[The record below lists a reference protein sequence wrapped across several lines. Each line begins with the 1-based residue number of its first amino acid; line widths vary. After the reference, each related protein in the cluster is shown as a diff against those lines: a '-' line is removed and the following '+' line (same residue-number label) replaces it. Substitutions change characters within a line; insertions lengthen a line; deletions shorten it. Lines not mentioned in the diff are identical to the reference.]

1 MKNVFTVL
9 LGMEKA
15 MGEGLNLFVIIGIL
29 GHLFGQIEA
38 WALLLVV
45 FTTIFFKILF
55 FIARKQNEKT
65 SVKEKCAYLTVS
77 NVKKQLEKLNQDA
90 EVIVYHDGIDYV
102 FKVNGICRDADS
114 KNKVM
119 IVCDG

>member
-1 MKNVFTVL
+1 MKNVFKVL
-9 LGMEKA
+9 SSMEKV

-29 GHLFGQIEA
+29 GHLFGQIET

-45 FTTIFFKILF
+45 FTTIFFKIMF
-55 FIARKQNEKT
+55 YIAKKELEKESCT
-65 SVKEKCAYLTVS
+65 YLTVS

-90 EVIVYHDGIDYV
+90 EVIVYHNGIDYV
-102 FKVNGICRDADS
+102 FKVNGICKDIDS
-114 KNKVM
+114 NNKVM